1 MATLYVRR
9 SGRLS
14 DQKKP
19 NKGDDEEEVIDL
31 TIKDWDGAGD
41 GVDSMTNG
49 EAKTSDTWQE
59 GVGKE
64 IDNIE
69 KGMGKEKIIACKT
82 EERKAERVMRKQK
95 FRALVEKCKK
105 VVHKGRLA
113 ELVRNSKKES
123 EKGNSV
129 AVKWKMAE
137 KTIKGKM
144 KNLHDGTEHIRDKP
158 EEALDGEST
167 DDDFVASKKI
177 KMNKVVGIK
186 IKPSSTTAT
195 NGKCIAD
202 PKNSNMKEKVAKDK
216 VERVNRVHSRIPPIN
231 LFLVMTQ
238 LSVRQKQAVRD
249 IGFGKHIDF
258 KIKDIPTHLAYWL
271 LDHFD
276 EEACCLNI
284 NGKEIEITRELVT
297 DVLGVPLEDL
307 MPHIKWC
314 TSDVLATLEKDK
326 FPNDDGDDPAMN
338 QESEDEGLDEEHG
351 MKKFVSAFLE
361 KAVELAELAGD
372 VLDEGL
378 SLHPDDVGFM
388 ELKELRDQ
396 MFATRTFSQKPCK
409 YQEPTDQT
417 YDNCHTPW
425 NGRTQHEDVVEDGDE
440 LPFTQLCIE
449 LSDRVCTEFCRTN
462 EPQDVPE
469 FKTLDQPKRLNF
481 DDGEELGIKIASGAI
496 DMFTYVLNVAE
507 RSKNKQTAP
516 RLFCHTAML
525 TSDML
530 KWEHKTALLMFN
542 ENMELVLGS
551 SQYKRLDAVELVFFP
566 IISGSHIFITCMNL
580 KYNRVEYGI
589 TSFQWRQIHMLDTT
603 FQLYAGTHPI
613 KRA

>member
-1 MATLYVRR
+1 
-9 SGRLS
+9 
-14 DQKKP
+14 
-19 NKGDDEEEVIDL
+19 
-31 TIKDWDGAGD
+31 
-41 GVDSMTNG
+41 MTNG

-177 KMNKVVGIK
+177 KMNKVVSIK

-202 PKNSNMKEKVAKDK
+202 PKNSNIKEKVAKDK
-216 VERVNRVHSRIPPIN
+216 VKRVNRVHSRIPPIN
-231 LFLVMTQ
+231 LFL
-238 LSVRQKQAVRD
+238 
-249 IGFGKHIDF
+249 
-258 KIKDIPTHLAYWL
+258 DIPTRLAYWL

-276 EEACCLNI
+276 EEACCLNV

-297 DVLGVPLEDL
+297 DVLGVPLKDVHIDARDETDYMNPL
-307 MPHIKWC
+307 TRAWKAQFPASLIPPIKWC

-326 FPNDDGDDPAMN
+326 FPNDDGDDPAVN
-338 QESEDEGLDEEHG
+338 QELEDEDDEFGEYRPDRVPMYVEG

-361 KAVELAELAGD
+361 KAAELAELAGD

-378 SLHPDDVGFM
+378 SLHPDDVGFL

-396 MFATRTFSQKPCK
+396 RFAARTFSQKPCK
-409 YQEPTDQT
+409 YQEPADQT

-530 KWEHKTALLMFN
+530 KWEHKTALLKFN

-551 SQYKRLDAVELVFFP
+551 SQYKRLDAVEL
-566 IISGSHIFITCMNL
+566 IIMANL
-580 KYNRVEYGI
+580 PPPNHVADLPEDDLEEQPELAPEPDHLNDLNFTKFLNQRV
-589 TSFQWRQIHMLDTT
+589 T
-603 FQLYAGTHPI
+603 
-613 KRA
+613 